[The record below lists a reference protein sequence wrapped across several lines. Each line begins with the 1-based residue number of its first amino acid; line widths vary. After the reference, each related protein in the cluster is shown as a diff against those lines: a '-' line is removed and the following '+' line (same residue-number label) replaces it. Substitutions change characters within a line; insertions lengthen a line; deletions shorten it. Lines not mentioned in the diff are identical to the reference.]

1 MKALLK
7 KTNKY
12 GDMELVD
19 IEEPKIEDDQVK
31 IKVAYSGI
39 CGSDIHSYKGEYSN
53 LKPPV
58 VLGHEFSG
66 TVVEI
71 GKKVK
76 GIKIGDEVTS
86 ETTFYICGECDYCKT
101 RDYNLCPNRKG
112 LGTQV
117 NGSFAEYVVARGESV
132 HVLPNGVDLL
142 SASMTEPLA
151 CAAHAALEQT
161 NVKLGDIVLVLGPGP
176 IGLLT
181 SQIVKARGG
190 YVILSG
196 LSSDKERMEVAD
208 KIGIDKTVNLEK
220 ENLNEVIKNL
230 TNGYGAD
237 KVFECSGSLAALD
250 TAMELIRKKGEVI
263 QVGIFKDKYNKIDL
277 EKIVQKE
284 IHYIGCRSQKPSSWE
299 SALYLMKT
307 KRVDTRAIISDVYSL
322 NEWQKAFE
330 KALKGEGIKIVL
342 KP

>member
-71 GKKVK
+71 GKKVN

>member
-86 ETTFYICGECDYCKT
+86 ETTFYVCGECDYCKT

-196 LSSDKERMEVAD
+196 LSSDKERMEVAN

-250 TAMELIRKKGEVI
+250 TAMELIRKKGEII

-307 KRVDTRAIISDVYSL
+307 KRVDARAIISDVYSL
-322 NEWQKAFE
+322 SEWQKAFE

>member
-196 LSSDKERMEVAD
+196 LSSDKERMKVAD